1 MKTNRLILFFLLP
14 FVVLNA
20 QKYEPTT
27 KWPYLYGDFKEGTLV
42 FKDNGKTSMQFNI
55 HLLGSVLHYEKD
67 GLIYHVDN
75 NKIAGVQIGD
85 DNFLPIDGRLAKIA
99 GKLSGDYLV
108 VLTLGDFDALVSNTG
123 AYGMSSTTSAVNKLS
138 SIEIGGLS
146 NLNHRQLVLEK
157 QEGRMLL
164 LKTEYYF
171 IIDGNVVRAS
181 KVEVEKL
188 IPASRM
194 ADYKKFVKENKIK
207 WKNEESLLLMLG
219 FIKR

>member
-1 MKTNRLILFFLLP
+1 MG
-14 FVVLNA
+14 LNA
-20 QKYEPTT
+20 QTYEPTT
-27 KWPYLYGDFKEGTLV
+27 KWPYLYSDFKVGTVV
-42 FKDNGKTSMQFNI
+42 FKDNGKTTTQLNI

-75 NKIAGVQIGD
+75 NKIAGIEIGG
-85 DNFLPIDGRLAKIA
+85 DNFIPIDGKLVKIV
-99 GKLSGDYLV
+99 GKLGEDCLAI
-108 VLTLGDFDALVSNTG
+108 LTLGDFDALVSSTG

-157 QEGRMLL
+157 QEGRTLP
-164 LKTEYYF
+164 LKTEYF
-171 IIDGNVVRAS
+171 FVIDGKVVKAS
-181 KVEVEKL
+181 KADVEKQ
-188 IPASRM
+188 IPTSKM

-207 WKNEESLLLMLG
+207 WKNEESLLLLLG